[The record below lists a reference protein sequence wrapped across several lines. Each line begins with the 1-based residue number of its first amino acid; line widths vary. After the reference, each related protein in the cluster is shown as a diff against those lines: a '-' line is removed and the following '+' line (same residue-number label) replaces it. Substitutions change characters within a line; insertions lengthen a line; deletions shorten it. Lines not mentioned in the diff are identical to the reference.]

1 MTNEMTDSVN
11 PFAESENGGCRIV
24 KKRGILL
31 IVLLFVVGIV
41 FLAIGTLVI
50 LPVVAPSLAWRTRCP
65 DMQEAAIPHLKKR
78 LHIGMTYNEMVEVM
92 GEPDGAGRHLQKD
105 GREFYSYNVN
115 SWYNRGID
123 ITLKGGRIIDIFEYD

>member
-1 MTNEMTDSVN
+1 MT
-11 PFAESENGGCRIV
+11 
-24 KKRGILL
+24 KRGILL
-31 IVLLFVVGIV
+31 ILSLFVVGIV

-50 LPVVAPSLAWRTRCP
+50 LPVVAASLAWRTRCP

-92 GEPDGAGRHLQKD
+92 GEPGGSGRQLQKD
-105 GREFYSYNVN
+105 GREFYSYNIN

-123 ITLKGGRIIDIFEYD
+123 ITLKEGRIIDIFEYD

>member
-1 MTNEMTDSVN
+1 MT
-11 PFAESENGGCRIV
+11 
-24 KKRGILL
+24 KRGILL

-65 DMQEAAIPHLKKR
+65 DLQEAAISHLMER
-78 LHIGMTYNEMVEVM
+78 LHIGMTYDEMVAVM
-92 GEPDGAGRHLQKD
+92 GEPPAPGRRLRSDQQ
-105 GREFYSYNVN
+105 EFYSYNVN

-123 ITLKGGRIIDIFEYD
+123 IWLKDGRIIKIFEYD